1 MKSIFKKF
9 RINAAFAKAPELV
22 DCAPEVP
29 EVSPVSAKA
38 TGDWLTLFLPKAKQ
52 AVRVDLG
59 ELAQRHNVGENILTN
74 PRPVKEGQEV
84 ELRPD
89 LMVGIKNGSLVF
101 A

>member
-1 MKSIFKKF
+1 MKAIFKKF

-29 EVSPVSAKA
+29 EVSTVSSTP
-38 TGDWLTLFLPKAKQ
+38 TGDWITLFLPESKQ

-59 ELAQRHNVGENILTN
+59 ELAHRHNSGEDILVDK
-74 PRPVKEGQEV
+74 RPVKEGQLI

-89 LMVGIKNGSLVF
+89 LIVGIKNGSLVF